1 MTQFGLWATDDG
13 SVGPDD
19 DLLHAQLTGLGG
31 PLVITTPVS
40 SPPHAACDVRLIPS
54 SLNPTQLQPI
64 SFQLPGSGHSW
75 YNYTIYDWLI

>member
-31 PLVITTPVS
+31 PLVTTTPVS
-40 SPPHAACDVRLIPS
+40 SPQHAACDVKLFLPHKILHNYSLSLS
-54 SLNPTQLQPI
+54 SYLEVVTVGIITLHVT
-64 SFQLPGSGHSW
+64 G
-75 YNYTIYDWLI
+75 